1 MVRNMVNCWKTRAD
15 SQDSF
20 RIPDEESG
28 EYLPP
33 FDTGLQ
39 SFRSNVE
46 SWIPDERRKTLFKGY
61 KVLVLRSKA
70 VCSAN
75 PTASYSS

>member
-1 MVRNMVNCWKTRAD
+1 MVRNMTNCWKTRAD

-20 RIPDEESG
+20 KIPDEESG

-33 FDTGLQ
+33 FDAGLQ
-39 SFRSNVE
+39 SFRANVE
-46 SWIPDERRKTLFKGY
+46 SWIPDERRRTLFKGY

-70 VCSAN
+70 VCSAIA
-75 PTASYSS
+75 TGS